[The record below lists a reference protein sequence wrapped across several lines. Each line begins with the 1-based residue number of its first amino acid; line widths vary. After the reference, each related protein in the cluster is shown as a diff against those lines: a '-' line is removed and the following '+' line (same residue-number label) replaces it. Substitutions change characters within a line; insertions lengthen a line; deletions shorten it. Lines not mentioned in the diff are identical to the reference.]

1 VSVPDVG
8 PSADRRPKAAW
19 LVGTAVVVW
28 AFIAFYLWFWGAKW
42 AVDLRVYRDAAA
54 YFVHHGSP
62 YHSYFTESVLPF
74 TYPPFSLLVMAP
86 LTVAPLSLVK
96 ALWWVLD
103 VGALVAVLSLAFRSA
118 LGVSRRRALL
128 LSLALGAVCTIAFE
142 PLRNNL
148 DFGQVNLILMA
159 MIVFDLLKVR
169 GRGRGVLVGVAAA
182 VKLTPLLYIAYFL
195 VTGDRRSALRAGGT
209 FVALSAL
216 PWAIIPS
223 GATSYWLHE
232 AFNASRPGQPG
243 YVSDQSWNGVFHR
256 PPFHGGAA
264 GLVLWAVLSLAT
276 LAVGVAGSKL
286 LVDLGRPVD
295 AILTLALVELL
306 VSPIS
311 WTHHWS
317 WLVLAPV
324 VAWER
329 WGKDRPVL
337 AALGVIIV
345 LVLAEPYWWPITGW
359 FGAILADSL
368 TLAGAAL
375 LGVLTWR
382 ARSEIASRRSGG
394 PSSDS
399 GPKLEPLVG
408 A

>member
-8 PSADRRPKAAW
+8 PSADRRPKTAW

-28 AFIAFYLWFWGAKW
+28 AFVAFYLWFWGAKW

-54 YFVHHGSP
+54 YLVHHGAP
-62 YHSYFTESVLPF
+62 YRSKFTESDLPF
-74 TYPPFSLLVMAP
+74 TYPPFALLVMTP
-86 LTVAPLSLVK
+86 LTVLPLSLAK
-96 ALWWVLD
+96 ALWWLLNL
-103 VGALVAVLSLAFRSA
+103 GALVVVLSLAFASA
-118 LGVSRRRALL
+118 MGVSRRRALE
-128 LSLALGAVCTIAFE
+128 LSVALGAVCTIAFE

-148 DFGQVNLILMA
+148 DFGQVNVILMA
-159 MIVFDLLKVR
+159 MIMFDLLKVR

-182 VKLTPLLYIAYFL
+182 IKLTPLLYIAYFL
-195 VTGDRRSALRAGGT
+195 VTRDRRSALRAGGT

-216 PWAIIPS
+216 PWSIIPS
-223 GATSYWLHE
+223 GATYYWLHE

-243 YVSDQSWNGVFHR
+243 YVSNQSWNGVFHR
-256 PPFHGGAA
+256 PPFHGGVV
-264 GLVLWAVLSLAT
+264 GLVLWAGVSLAT
-276 LAVGVAGSKL
+276 LAIGVAGSKL
-286 LVDLGRPVD
+286 LVDLHRPVD

-329 WGKDRPVL
+329 WGQDRPL
-337 AALGVIIV
+337 EAALCVIIV
-345 LVLAEPYWWPITGW
+345 LVLAEPYWWPIRGW
-359 FGAILADSL
+359 FGDVLGDSL

-382 ARSEIASRRSGG
+382 ARSEIAARRST

-399 GPKLEPLVG
+399 GPELEPLVG